1 MSTKG
6 EVINDA
12 YSQMRIS
19 GLTVTP
25 SPELQS
31 KALSRLEAFMGEL
44 EINNVCLEYNF
55 TQVPDPSD
63 ETGVIQPFFL
73 MMSTNLA
80 VRLVPDFNKLTKEY
94 IYISKNYKTQIPIR
108 VFSVD
113 SVAKKSQY

>member
-80 VRLVPDFNKLTKEY
+80 VRLVPDFNKFSRIFFLQTIFGLFWVTSFIIYTK
-94 IYISKNYKTQIPIR
+94 NQLH
-108 VFSVD
+108 FL
-113 SVAKKSQY
+113 